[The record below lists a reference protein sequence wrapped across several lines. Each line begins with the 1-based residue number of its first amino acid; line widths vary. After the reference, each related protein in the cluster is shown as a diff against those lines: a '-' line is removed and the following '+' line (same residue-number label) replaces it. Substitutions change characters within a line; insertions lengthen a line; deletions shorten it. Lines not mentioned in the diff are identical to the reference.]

1 MNKVGILGGTFDP
14 IHNGHLYIASEA
26 LEILNLDHI
35 IFMPSGNPPH
45 KISKEK
51 TDGKIRYEL
60 VRRAIKNYEGFVID
74 SYEIDKRGLSY
85 TFETLEYLREK
96 FGKETELY
104 FITGADCLI
113 DIYKWKNIK
122 KIFINSTLV
131 VFNRPGY
138 DIDKLFENKK
148 KVEEEF
154 NTKIIFLPLLILDIS
169 STYIREK
176 IKNGK
181 NVDFFIPEDVSKYIK
196 ELNLYKE

>member
-51 TDGKIRYEL
+51 TDAKIRYEL
-60 VRRAIKNYEGFVID
+60 VCRAIKNYEKFIID
-74 SYEIDKRGLSY
+74 SYEIDKNGLSY
-85 TFETLEYLREK
+85 TFETLEYLKEKHRE
-96 FGKETELY
+96 ETELY

-122 KIFINSTLV
+122 KIFANATLV

-138 DIDKLFENKK
+138 NMNKLFENKK
-148 KVEEEF
+148 RVEEEF
-154 NTKIIFLPLLILDIS
+154 NTKIVFLPLLMLDIS

-176 IKNGK
+176 VKEGK
-181 NVDFFIPEDVSKYIK
+181 NVDFFMPEDVSKYIK

>member
-1 MNKVGILGGTFDP
+1 MGGTFDP

-26 LEILNLDHI
+26 LENLNLDYI

-60 VRRAIKNYEGFVID
+60 VYRAIKNYPKFIID
-74 SYEIDKRGLSY
+74 SYETDKNGLSY
-85 TFETLEYLREK
+85 TFETLEYLKEK
-96 FGKETELY
+96 LGEETQLY

-113 DIYKWKNIK
+113 DIYKWKNIE
-122 KIFINSTLV
+122 KIFANATLV

-138 DIDKLFENKK
+138 DRNKLFKNKK

-154 NTKIIFLPLLILDIS
+154 NTKIVFLPLLMLDIS
-169 STYIREK
+169 STYIRER
-176 IKNGK
+176 IKEGK
-181 NVDFFIPEDVSKYIK
+181 NVDFFMPEGVSKYIK

>member
-1 MNKVGILGGTFDP
+1 MNRVGILGGTFDP

-51 TDGKIRYEL
+51 TDGKIRYNL
-60 VRRAIKNYEGFVID
+60 VHKAIKNYEKFTID
-74 SYEIDKRGLSY
+74 SYEIDKNGLSY
-85 TFETLEYLREK
+85 TFETLEHLKER
-96 FGKETELY
+96 FGDGTELF

-113 DIYKWKNIK
+113 DIYKWKNIER
-122 KIFINSTLV
+122 IFESANLV

-138 DIDKLFENKK
+138 DMNKLFENKK
-148 KVEEEF
+148 KVEGEF
-154 NTKIIFLPLLILDIS
+154 NTNIIFLPLLMLDIS
-169 STYIREK
+169 STYIRDK
-176 IKNGK
+176 IKEGRH
-181 NVDFFIPEDVSKYIK
+181 VDFFLPENVYEYIK

>member
-1 MNKVGILGGTFDP
+1 MGILGGTFDP

-74 SYEIDKRGLSY
+74 SYEIDKKGLSY

-96 FGKETELY
+96 FGKETEFY

-113 DIYKWKNIK
+113 DIYKWKNIE
-122 KIFINSTLV
+122 KIFVNSTLV

>member
-113 DIYKWKNIK
+113 DIYKWKNIQ

>member
-1 MNKVGILGGTFDP
+1 MGILGGTFDP

-113 DIYKWKNIK
+113 DIYKWKNIQ